1 MVTTRTGPKQ
11 TDTRARASLISI
23 NGRRKKKVHRQQ
35 QHFHATVY
43 ITEMWLEKKKIGNK
57 TAKKE
62 APRFPLHRRGP

>member
-43 ITEMWLEKKKIGNK
+43 ITEMWLEKKKDW
-57 TAKKE
+57 
-62 APRFPLHRRGP
+62 